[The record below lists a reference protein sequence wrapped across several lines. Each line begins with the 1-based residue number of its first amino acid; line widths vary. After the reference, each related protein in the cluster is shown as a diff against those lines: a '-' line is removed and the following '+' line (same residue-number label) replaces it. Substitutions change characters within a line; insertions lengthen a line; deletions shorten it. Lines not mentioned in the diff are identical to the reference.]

1 MRNDAVEFF
10 RSHNDMTLIAHV
22 SPDGDTLGSCL
33 GLYHALSSAGK
44 RVQVVCSD
52 PVPATYRILPGAET
66 VLLPSAARKTAAAA
80 SIDCADIART
90 GDAKTLFSE
99 ATDTLNVDHHGTND
113 SYAKANYVRICA
125 ATAELAFEIIRE
137 LEIPLNVE
145 IASCLYTG
153 ITTDTGNFAY
163 SNTTPDTFRIA
174 AELLAAG
181 IKLPELNQ
189 ALFRTIPLRKLR
201 LRALAVERARFACD
215 QRIIVS
221 ALSVADYRACGATG
235 EDTEGVIDSLRDI
248 DTVEIAAFLHE
259 TEDGAIRVSMRG
271 KRYADV
277 STIATKYHGGG
288 HKLAAGCTLHAPL
301 ETAWDTI
308 LEETCRLLDG
318 EQ

>member
-1 MRNDAVEFF
+1 MRDDAVEFF
-10 RSHNDMTLIAHV
+10 RSHDDITLIAHV

-52 PVPATYRILPGAET
+52 PVPAAYRILPGADA
-66 VLLPSAARKTAAAA
+66 VLLPSAAQQTEAVV
-80 SIDCADIART
+80 SVDCADVART
-90 GDAKTLFSE
+90 GDAKAFFC
-99 ATDTLNVDHHGTND
+99 AAADTLNVDHHGTNN

-137 LEIPLNVE
+137 LEIPLNE
-145 IASCLYTG
+145 AIASCLYTG

-201 LRALAVERARFACD
+201 LRALAVERARFARD
-215 QRIIVS
+215 QRIVVS
-221 ALSVADYRACGATG
+221 ALSVADYRSCDATG

-277 STIATKYHGGG
+277 STIATKYQGGG
-288 HKLAAGCTLHAPL
+288 HKLAAGCTLYLPL
-301 ETAWDTI
+301 ETAWTVI
-308 LEETCRLLDG
+308 LEDACRLLDG
-318 EQ
+318 EN